1 MKKRQITINSRKFD
15 HSIHKSWKC
24 ILLSEK
30 LELLTLL
37 GKFEFE
43 INHQQLG
50 IIQRGTTSYEY
61 FWKDKFF
68 NIFRFHEPEGN
79 LKFFYCNIIMPP
91 KFENN
96 VLDYI
101 DLDLDIL
108 VNKNLSY
115 EILDKEEFEVNAIRF
130 EYSNELKTKINETIE
145 QIFEMIR
152 QRQFPFDYNF

>member
-1 MKKRQITINSRKFD
+1 M
-15 HSIHKSWKC
+15 
-24 ILLSEK
+24 
-30 LELLTLL
+30 TLL

-50 IIQRGTTSYEY
+50 IIRRGTTSYEY